1 MAAAEEDR
9 CGLEAEVARLTVERT
24 SLLMEL
30 EAFRDKVSAL
40 HFQAGK
46 DMEAM
51 VGDYQKVLEQI
62 FNYGCGCCE
71 FIHGILGDQ
80 PRILDGMPESTDPL
94 PLEFF
99 ANLGC
104 PQGPNNR

>member
-1 MAAAEEDR
+1 
-9 CGLEAEVARLTVERT
+9 
-24 SLLMEL
+24 MEL

-71 FIHGILGDQ
+71 FIHGILGDR
-80 PRILDGMPESTDPL
+80 PRIPDGMPESTDPL

-99 ANLGC
+99 CESGVPPR
-104 PQGPNNR
+104 PQQPLKSRRGGTYS